1 MLLTTPPSYRAQIV
15 KVAAEE
21 AGLKWKPYLV
31 DIHKNMDQ
39 YKTWYLKLNPG
50 AYVPTMLIRGNIPIC
65 ESIDIIEYMDNKLD
79 GQNKLMSNQTD
90 LIKERYQK
98 VKELHEAFDVEAY
111 TFGSI

>member
-1 MLLTTPPSYRAQIV
+1 
-15 KVAAEE
+15 
-21 AGLKWKPYLV
+21 
-31 DIHKNMDQ
+31 MDQ

-90 LIKERYQK
+90 LSHLSAPSSFMI
-98 VKELHEAFDVEAY
+98 
-111 TFGSI
+111 GWGI